1 MSHEPAA
8 TLQPTD
14 VLHNRPFTHPN
25 HIAGDVNS
33 LRYMIDQLCMFME
46 APRLDERRSPP
57 IVVHQPPGDQW
68 TYRLVIVRP
77 EELRAERALTFVG
90 FLGQRREGAD
100 QELAHEFDRALVD
113 EIPDYPGLLSYST
126 MALISGNYSNLV
138 LFTDSAAKQQWSRSL
153 AHAQA
158 VDRLAPDYYLS
169 VRLYNGVLPRG
180 IHASRD
186 LRLKRIKYY
195 DYQDDPWWHAVRE
208 FPQEWNDGPTKRAQ

>member
-1 MSHEPAA
+1 MSNEPVT

-33 LRYMIDQLCMFME
+33 LRYMVDQLCMFME
-46 APRLDERRSPP
+46 APHRYEDRTRP
-57 IVVHQPPGDQW
+57 IVVHQPRVDQW

-77 EELRAERALTFVG
+77 EELRTRRTLTFVG

-100 QELAHEFDRALVD
+100 EELAHEFDRSLVA

-138 LFTDSAAKQQWSRSL
+138 LFTDPSAKQQWSHSQ

-158 VDRLAPDYYLS
+158 VNRLAPDYYLS
-169 VRLYNGVLPRG
+169 VRLYNGILPRG
-180 IHASRD
+180 IHASRE
-186 LRLKRIKYY
+186 LRVKRVKYY
-195 DYQDDPWWHAVRE
+195 DYGDDPWWHAVRE
-208 FPQEWNDGPTKRAQ
+208 FPEGENDGATTRA

>member
-1 MSHEPAA
+1 MSNEPTI

-25 HIAGDVNS
+25 HIVGDLNS
-33 LRYMIDQLCMFME
+33 LRYMVDQLCMFME
-46 APRLDERRSPP
+46 APHLYERRSPP
-57 IVVHQPPGDQW
+57 IVVHQPPVDQW

-77 EELRAERALTFVG
+77 EELRAEQELTFVG
-90 FLGQRREGAD
+90 FLGQRRDDAD
-100 QELAHEFDRALVD
+100 EELAHEFDRALVA

-138 LFTDSAAKQQWSRSL
+138 LFTNPAAKQQWSRSQ

-158 VDRLAPDYYLS
+158 VNRLAPDYYLS

-186 LRLKRIKYY
+186 LRATRVKYY

-208 FPQEWNDGPTKRAQ
+208 FPEGRNDVATTRA

>member
-1 MSHEPAA
+1 MSHKPVT
-8 TLQPTD
+8 TLQPSD
-14 VLHNRPFTHPN
+14 IVHSRPFTHPS
-25 HIAGDVNS
+25 HTVGDVNS
-33 LRYMIDQLCMFME
+33 LRYMVDQLCMFME
-46 APRLDERRSPP
+46 APHLYADSSPP
-57 IVVHQPPGDQW
+57 IIVHQPPGDQW

-77 EELRAERALTFVG
+77 EELRAERPLTFVG
-90 FLGQRREGAD
+90 FLGQRREGSNK
-100 QELAHEFDRALVD
+100 ELAHEFDRTLVA

-138 LFTDSAAKQQWSRSL
+138 LFTDPAAKQQWSRSQ

-158 VDRLAPDYYLS
+158 VNRLAPDYYLS

-180 IHASRD
+180 IHASRE

-208 FPQEWNDGPTKRAQ
+208 FPEDRDDGATQRA